1 MVARLRWRSSREL
14 DFTPYRTARAL
25 DADIDMNRPA
35 PRRSTIVLN
44 ISRLLRWMM
53 PEGKSIAPPMRSV
66 AREIEEVFPS
76 DRD

>member
-1 MVARLRWRSSREL
+1 MVALWRWRSSGQL
-14 DFTPYRTARAL
+14 DFTPNHTARAV
-25 DADIDMNRPA
+25 DADIDMKRPA

-44 ISRLLRWMM
+44 IARLLRWMM